1 MSYSERRK
9 EIVRLLRCGGIYT
22 IKELADRFGVVRNT
36 IKNDL
41 LILTV
46 DSGLPID
53 TKLGPGGGV
62 HMTNFNHP
70 HKHILSQD
78 VISAI
83 NESIKTANT
92 KNAKILSD
100 FLRMFS

>member
-1 MSYSERRK
+1 MSYSERRE
-9 EIVRLLRCGGIYT
+9 EIVRLLRCGGKYT

-46 DSGLPID
+46 DCGWPID
-53 TKLGPGGGV
+53 TILGPGGGV
-62 HMTNFNHP
+62 HMTDFNHP

-78 VISAI
+78 VIRALNEAI
-83 NESIKTANT
+83 RTADT
-92 KNAKILSD
+92 KNAKILSE
-100 FLRMFS
+100 FLQTHS